1 MSFAERVSHE
11 GDAGTASLRRA
22 LAAAETAAELKGR
35 DIVIL
40 DMREQTGFFDYFV
53 IVSGSSRR
61 QLHSMSEN
69 IDDVL
74 TKREGA
80 KRIGLEGVGD
90 SRWILLDYGDV
101 VVHLFDPELRAYYA
115 LEDLWADA
123 RRVDFSPSSPSSSSP
138 PMP

>member
-1 MSFAERVSHE
+1 MSSAKTVSGNGNA
-11 GDAGTASLRRA
+11 GDASLRRA
-22 LAAAETAAELKGR
+22 LVAAETAADLKGQ

-61 QLHSMSEN
+61 QLHAMSEN
-69 IDDVL
+69 IDEVL

-80 KRIGLEGVGD
+80 KRIGLEGAGD

-123 RRVDFSPSSPSSSSP
+123 RRVEFTPSSSP
-138 PMP
+138 QMP

>member
-1 MSFAERVSHE
+1 MHDEFSIVVEA
-11 GDAGTASLRRA
+11 ASINAVRTFGEVILRS
-22 LAAAETAAELKGR
+22 GR

-115 LEDLWADA
+115 LEDLWAAA
-123 RRVDFSPSSPSSSSP
+123 RRVDFSPSSSP
-138 PMP
+138 QMP